1 MYRYLGGNTMANK
14 YEGIEKITAENLE
27 AVAGGIK
34 WGEIDVDERVGL
46 AREIGLADTHI
57 AQLAQSDKLAAE
69 DKAALIE
76 ISQLIGGRE
85 GVGIIHL

>member
-1 MYRYLGGNTMANK
+1 MANK

-46 AREIGLADTHI
+46 AREIGLSDLHI
-57 AQLAQSDKLAAE
+57 AQLEQSDKLAAE
-69 DKAALIE
+69 DKAALAE
-76 ISQLIGGRE
+76 ISHIIVANKDGL
-85 GVGIIHL
+85 GIVHF